1 LAGYPSFVSDFK
13 DDRYDGGLQKR
24 VEIVDLWKVDA
35 FFDDNRLSENCFYL
49 KLHMRFIISQ
59 T

>member
-1 LAGYPSFVSDFK
+1 MSDFK